1 MGWARDQLDRDLFE
15 LEQALTP
22 ESLFERVGAI
32 AKSIYVDERGG
43 VNVKNVAITAG
54 VLAVFVALRRF
65 L

>member
-22 ESLFERVGAI
+22 ESLFERVEAT
-32 AKSIYVDERGG
+32 AKSIYVDDRGG
-43 VNVKNVAITAG
+43 VNFKNVAITAG
-54 VLAVFVALRRF
+54 VLAVFVVLRRF